1 MHIQFITGLGNFSA
15 HYEKTRHNV
24 GFTFL
29 DQLVVKLNL
38 SWKKHSTACG
48 QYCIW
53 QHQKG
58 RILIFKPNKLMNIN
72 GGPIAQCLQYHKIAP
87 QHALV
92 AYDDLSFPA
101 GTVKL
106 KSKGGHAGHNGVR
119 DILNHLDDQ
128 HFYRLRFG
136 IGRPIDKD
144 RVSDYVLSQPSIEDS
159 EKIQK
164 TVAHCIENLDDVIS
178 GNYAQFQQSIASTE

>member
-1 MHIQFITGLGNFSA
+1 MHIQFITGLGNYA
-15 HYEKTRHNV
+15 PRYEKTRHNV
-24 GFTFL
+24 GFIFL

-38 SWKKHSTACG
+38 SWKKHNTASG

-58 RILIFKPNKLMNIN
+58 RILLFKPNKLMNIN
-72 GGPIAQCLQYHKIAP
+72 GGPIVHCLQYHKINP

-119 DILNHLDDQ
+119 DILSHLGDQ

-164 TVAHCIENLDDVIS
+164 TVAHCIENLDDIIS
-178 GNYAQFQQSIASTE
+178 GNYTQFQQSIASIE